1 MEGQAVSELRGR
13 FVPHWLEQRWDEL
26 ATQLLDP
33 DGPRLD
39 GYIAINVRAIAMA
52 AHVKAGHEYVLEAE
66 RTGIDHDVM
75 EVQHCCGD
83 DYLCDQAKAIEALPD
98 YSEDEG

>member
-1 MEGQAVSELRGR
+1 MSELRGR

-52 AHVKAGHEYVLEAE
+52 AHVKACLVWRAE
-66 RTGIDHDVM
+66 NGDTYIEIGGGN
-75 EVQHCCGD
+75 CGD
-83 DYLCDQAKAIEALPD
+83 GWLCDDAKAIEALPD
-98 YSEDEG
+98 YEDEG